1 MYRLQ
6 QQSDMDFVPCH
17 IRNRQRQEELYEYL
31 IDDKEE
37 LLQYSPVLIA
47 DNRLTL
53 ESIQKLD
60 YLESFL
66 PAPIFSERAKKRI
79 EQIVED
85 DVIFYPC
92 KINLK
97 GELLQFYLAKIF
109 RKLPILDVEN
119 SPFRTLSNGRKIP
132 TYPYKFTSQDLE
144 FTLARDCYYP
154 SLFVVSSRLQKE
166 MYGLS
171 LDLVPLI

>member
-17 IRNRQRQEELYEYL
+17 FKNQQKQEELYSFL
-31 IDDKEE
+31 VDDKEE

-66 PAPIFSERAKKRI
+66 PAPIFSERAKMRI
-79 EQIVED
+79 EKIVGE

-97 GELLQFYLAKIF
+97 GEFVAI
-109 RKLPILDVEN
+109 LP
-119 SPFRTLSNGRKIP
+119 G
-132 TYPYKFTSQDLE
+132 
-144 FTLARDCYYP
+144 
-154 SLFVVSSRLQKE
+154 
-166 MYGLS
+166 
-171 LDLVPLI
+171 